1 MKTLLFEIG
10 TEEIPAGYIQPALD
24 AMAATLI
31 QRLEEAR
38 IGHGAA
44 STFGTPR
51 RLAAMVADVADKQTA
66 VTAEILGP
74 PEKVAYDAKGK
85 PTVAAEKFAEKV
97 GLAVKQLKVRQTEKG
112 AYLCAVKT
120 EGGQPS
126 ATVLQQI
133 LPALALGLP
142 FPKSMRW
149 AELTVSFARPI
160 HNLLALLGKK
170 VIDIT
175 VGDVKSSRFTFGHR
189 FLAPGRIKI
198 EQPEDYLDALRT
210 AFVIADI
217 GERRAMT
224 AAQVAAA
231 AKSLGGKVLAD
242 EGLLD
247 TVTQL
252 VEYPVACA
260 GRFEKEFLQIPGEIL
275 ITAMRRHQKYFAV
288 ADTKG
293 RLKPGFVAV
302 NNTAAKDADLVTRGH
317 QRVLRARLKDAQFF
331 SQADMQVP
339 SAQRAEKLVGVLFQ
353 AKLGSMAEK
362 TKRVKAL
369 AGFLADEARLPKEVK
384 AQVLRAATLC
394 KSDLVSQVV
403 GEFPELQ
410 GTMGRIYA
418 ATEGEPADVAAAIE
432 EHYRPTYSGGPLP
445 ATMVGAVLA
454 LADKI
459 DSIAGCFSVG
469 LIPTGASDPY
479 ALRRQGIGIVQILL
493 DKQLSISLCRA
504 VEKGIVL
511 YTATGAKTSET
522 AAKVLGFLQSRMAH
536 LLAEQGFA
544 RDVIAAVLEASVDC
558 VPDVWN
564 RVKALE
570 ALRKRPDFEPLA
582 VAFKR
587 VGNILKKAGDVKT
600 KPVDSALFQ
609 DPCEKRLLE
618 ACAKAEKAVEKH
630 LALGRIEAGLLAV
643 AALRVPV
650 DGFFDGVMVM
660 AEDKKVQANRLAL
673 LGRIAT
679 LFGRFADFSKIG

>member
-10 TEEIPAGYIQPALD
+10 SEEIPAGYIQPALT

-31 QRLEEAR
+31 QKLDEAR
-38 IGHGAA
+38 IAHGPAR
-44 STFGTPR
+44 TFGTPR
-51 RLAAMVADVADKQTA
+51 RLAVVVDDVAEKQAA
-66 VTAEILGP
+66 VTAEVLGP
-74 PEKVAYDAKGK
+74 PAKVAYDAKGN
-85 PTVAAEKFAEKV
+85 PTMAAEKFAAKV
-97 GLAVKQLKVRQTEKG
+97 GVAVKDLTVRRTDKG
-112 AYLCAVKT
+112 EYLCAVKSET
-120 EGGQPS
+120 GQPT
-126 ATVLQQI
+126 ATILQQV
-133 LPALALGLP
+133 LPALVLGLP

-149 AELTVSFARPI
+149 ADLTIAFARPI
-160 HNLLALLGKK
+160 HNLVALLGTK

-175 VGDVKSSRFTFGHR
+175 VGNVKSGRYSFGHR
-189 FLAPGRIKI
+189 FLAPGRVKI
-198 EQPEDYLDALRT
+198 QRPEDYLDALRG
-210 AFVIADI
+210 ASVIVAID
-217 GERRAMT
+217 ERRQMT
-224 AAQVAAA
+224 ATQVAAA
-231 AKSLGGKVLAD
+231 AKALGGKVLAD
-242 EGLLD
+242 AELLD

-252 VEYPVACA
+252 VEYPVASA
-260 GRFEKEFLQIPGEIL
+260 GRFEKEFLQIPDEIL

-302 NNTAAKDADLVTRGH
+302 NNTAAKDVELVTKGH

-331 SQADMQVP
+331 VQADMQA
-339 SAQRAEKLVGVLFQ
+339 SSDQRAAKLAGVLFQ
-353 AKLGSMAEK
+353 AKLGSMAAK
-362 TKRVKAL
+362 TERVKTL
-369 AGFLADEARLPKEVK
+369 AGFLAGEAGLAKDAK
-384 AQVLRAATLC
+384 AQVTRAAALC
-394 KSDLVSQVV
+394 KSDLVSHVV

-418 ATEGEPADVAAAIE
+418 AVAGEPGDVAAAIE

-493 DKQLSISLCRA
+493 DKNLTLSLCRA
-504 VEKGIVL
+504 VEKGISG
-511 YTATGAKTSET
+511 YPQANTGEI
-522 AAKVLGFLQSRMAH
+522 AAKVMAFLQNRMAH

-544 RDVIAAVLEASVDC
+544 KDVIAAVLEVSVDC

-570 ALRKRPDFEPLA
+570 NLRKRPDFEPLA

-587 VGNILKKAGDVKT
+587 VGNILKKAAVAKP

-609 DPCEKRLLE
+609 EPCEKRLLD
-618 ACAKAEKAVEKH
+618 ACTKAEKAVEKH
-630 LALGRIEAGLLAV
+630 LTLGRIEDGLLAV
-643 AALRVPV
+643 AALREPV

-660 AEDKKVQANRLAL
+660 ADDKKIQANRLAL
-673 LGRIAT
+673 LGRIAA

>member
-24 AMAATLI
+24 ALAATLT
-31 QRLEEAR
+31 QKLDEAR
-38 IGHGAA
+38 ISHGPAR
-44 STFGTPR
+44 TFGTPR
-51 RLAAMVADVADKQTA
+51 RLAVMVADVAAKQAA

-74 PEKVAYDAKGK
+74 PQKVAFDAKGK
-85 PTVAAEKFAEKV
+85 PTMAAEKFAAKV
-97 GLAVKQLKVRQTEKG
+97 AVAVKDLVVRNTDKG

-120 EGGQPS
+120 EAGLPTP
-126 ATVLQQI
+126 AVLQQI
-133 LPALALGLP
+133 LPAVALGLP

-149 AELTVSFARPI
+149 ADLSVSFARPI
-160 HNLLALLGKK
+160 HNLVALWGDK

-175 VGDVKSSRFTFGHR
+175 VGDVKSGRTSFGHR
-189 FLAPGRIKI
+189 FLAPGRIKLKRS
-198 EQPEDYLDALRT
+198 EDYPDALRN
-210 AFVIADI
+210 ASVIADI
-217 GERRAMT
+217 DERRQLT

-231 AKSLGGKVLAD
+231 ARSLGGKVLAD
-242 EGLLD
+242 ADLLD

-252 VEYPVACA
+252 VEYPVASA

-302 NNTAAKDADLVTRGH
+302 NNTVAKDPERVTKGH

-331 SQADMQVP
+331 SQADLQVT
-339 SAQRAEKLVGVLFQ
+339 SDQRAAKLNGVLFQ
-353 AKLGSMAEK
+353 AKLGSMAAK
-362 TKRVKAL
+362 TERVRKL
-369 AGFLADEARLPKEVK
+369 AGLLAEAAGLAKAVK
-384 AQVLRAATLC
+384 TQVLRAAALC

-418 ATEGEPADVAAAIE
+418 AAGGEAPDVAAAIE
-432 EHYRPTYSGGPLP
+432 EHHRPTASGGALP
-445 ATMVGAVLA
+445 ATMVGAILA

-493 DKQLSISLCRA
+493 DKNLTLSLGKA
-504 VEKGIVL
+504 VAAGIEG
-511 YTATGAKTSET
+511 YAQAKAGEIGAKVM
-522 AAKVLGFLQSRMAH
+522 AFLQSRMAH

-544 RDVIAAVLEASVDC
+544 KDVIAAVLEVSVDC

-570 ALRKRPDFEPLA
+570 TLRQRPDFEPLA

-587 VGNILKKAGDVKT
+587 VGNLLKKAGDLKQ
-600 KPVDSALFQ
+600 KPVDPALFEA
-609 DPCEKRLLE
+609 PCEKRLLD
-618 ACAKAEKAVEKH
+618 ACAKVEKTVEKH
-630 LALGRIEAGLLAV
+630 LAGGRIEDGLLAV
-643 AALRVPV
+643 ATLRGPV
-650 DGFFDGVMVM
+650 DAFFDGVMVM
-660 AEDKKVQANRLAL
+660 AEDKKIQANRLAL
-673 LGRIAT
+673 LGRIAA
-679 LFGRFADFSKIG
+679 LFGRFADFAKIG